1 MFKHCCSPAESV
13 PHLAG
18 QLLFT
23 ERIQGDKLL
32 GQMFGTAEAL
42 GNKHDL
48 TDELGV
54 GHHHG
59 TRSDAGDKSV
69 NARLRFVILNE
80 AQRPRPT

>member
-1 MFKHCCSPAESV
+1 MFKHCCSPAESI

-32 GQMFGTAEAL
+32 GQMFSTTEAL

-48 TDELGV
+48 TYELCV

-59 TRSDAGDKSV
+59 TRSDAGDIRV
-69 NARLRFVILNE
+69 NARLSFTLG
-80 AQRPRPT
+80 